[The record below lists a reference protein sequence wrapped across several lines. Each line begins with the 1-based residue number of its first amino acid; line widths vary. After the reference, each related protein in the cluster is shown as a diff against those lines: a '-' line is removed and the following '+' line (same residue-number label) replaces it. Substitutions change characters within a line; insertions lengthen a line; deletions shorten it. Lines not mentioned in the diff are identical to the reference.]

1 MQDFKK
7 LIVWQSARR
16 LSRSVYEITASFPTT
31 EEFGLRTQM
40 RRAAVSICAN
50 IAEDAGRRGD
60 REFRRFLDVPSA
72 SSCELECELILS
84 WDLGLITETSM
95 KSTSAHVAETRRML
109 SGLISSLSTTKLPS
123 QAKRL
128 NRR

>member
-7 LIVWQSARR
+7 VIVWQSARR
-16 LSRSVYEITASFPTT
+16 LSRSVYETTASFPTT

-40 RRAAVSICAN
+40 RRAAVSMCAN
-50 IAEDAGRRGD
+50 IAEGAGRRGD
-60 REFRRFLDVPSA
+60 RES
-72 SSCELECELILS
+72 
-84 WDLGLITETSM
+84 
-95 KSTSAHVAETRRML
+95 RRML
-109 SGLISSLSTTKLPS
+109 SGLISSLSTTKRPS